1 MLRPPTTGGRGE
13 SDFHDYDDADVPAKR
28 GSIDDHPDTRPSDDP
43 STDTP
48 SGERPTPGDQP
59 AEGRPDMRLPGADT
73 GSEIP
78 GGSGDDLPQ
87 RLGQRIENG
96 SSSSIAMGGTD
107 LLPDVEPP
115 DTTM

>member
-1 MLRPPTTGGRGE
+1 MLRPPTSGGRGE
-13 SDFHDYDDADVPAKR
+13 SDVHDYDDVEIPAKR
-28 GSIDDHPDTRPSDDP
+28 GSIDDDAPTG
-43 STDTP
+43 
-48 SGERPTPGDQP
+48 SGDERPTPGNQP
-59 AEGRPDMRLPGADT
+59 AEGRPDMRLPGAETD
-73 GSEIP
+73 SEIP

-96 SSSSIAMGGTD
+96 SSSSIAPGGTD